1 MQTGLTLT
9 KPQSVVT
16 EDRALKLA
24 AKTIWKHLQPQE
36 MDVARE
42 FCRFYGA
49 NPFVKDIHFFVFDA
63 NDAERRSVVP
73 VLTIQ
78 QYRKTA
84 ARSGNF
90 RPASS
95 KPQFTYDDGLVGPA
109 NPRGIVDCTVVVH
122 QFAHGAWHD
131 VVGFVRWDER
141 APVVEQGT
149 GGEKWEDTGETYPV
163 GHKKAGKKKYRKV
176 LFGDV
181 VVALDPGKKN
191 WATMP
196 ETMLAKCAE
205 ADAIR
210 KGWPEQV
217 AGSYVEGEL
226 DRAEVLELSA
236 EEIIT
241 KAEQEARQERLGG
254 PRLHVLWEDGQPL
267 DAVPIG
273 QFHARVDAFFE
284 KNADQPSVIGAWA
297 LRNAA
302 VINDFWAHDKNA
314 ALDLKAKI
322 EAAAKVG
329 E

>member
-1 MQTGLTLT
+1 MGTAVEIMRPT
-9 KPQSVVT
+9 SIVT
-16 EDRALKLA
+16 QDKALKLA
-24 AKTIWKHLQPQE
+24 ADTIWKHLTPKE
-36 MDVARE
+36 MDIAKE

-63 NDAERRSVVP
+63 KDPDKRNMVP
-73 VLTIQ
+73 VLAIQ

-90 RPASS
+90 RPASAR
-95 KPQFTYDDGLVGPA
+95 PVFTYDEALVGPA
-109 NPRGIVDCTVVVH
+109 NPRGIVDCAVTVF
-122 QFAHGAWHD
+122 QFSHGQWHD
-131 VVGFVRWDER
+131 VVGVVRWDER
-141 APVVEQGT
+141 APIVT
-149 GGEKWEDTGETYPV
+149 GGSEGFEYVETGEVWPDTGRP
-163 GHKKAGKKKYRKV
+163 KKKKV
-176 LFGDV
+176 PKGDK
-181 VVALDPGKKN
+181 VAIIDPGKTN
-191 WATMP
+191 WLNMP

-217 AGSYVEGEL
+217 AGSYVDGEL

-254 PRLHVLWEDGQPL
+254 PRLHVLWEAGQPL
-267 DAVPIG
+267 EAVTIG
-273 QFHARVDAFFE
+273 KFYDRVDAFFE
-284 KNADQPSVIGAWA
+284 QNSDQPSIIGAWGK
-297 LRNAA
+297 LNAA
-302 VINDFWAHDKNA
+302 VLQDFWAHDKNA

>member
-1 MQTGLTLT
+1 MTMALTMA

-24 AKTIWKHLQPQE
+24 AQTIWKHLTPRE

-63 NDAERRSVVP
+63 KDDAKRNVVP
-73 VLTIQ
+73 VLAIQ

-90 RPASS
+90 RPAD
-95 KPQFTYDDGLVGPA
+95 KRPQFTYDETLVGPA

-122 QFAHGAWHD
+122 QFAHGEWHD
-131 VVGFVRWDER
+131 VVGYVRWDER
-141 APVVEQGT
+141 APVVT
-149 GGEKWEDTGETYPV
+149 GGSEGFEWVDTGEVWKESGKPKR
-163 GHKKAGKKKYRKV
+163 KKVPKGE
-176 LFGDV
+176 V
-181 VVALDPGKKN
+181 VQIIDPGKTN
-191 WATMP
+191 WINMP

-226 DRAEVLELSA
+226 DRAAVLELSA

-241 KAEQEARQERLGG
+241 KAEQDARQERLGG
-254 PRLHVLWEDGQPL
+254 PRLHVQWEDGQPL
-267 DAVPIG
+267 EAVPIG
-273 QFHARVDAFFE
+273 KFHARVDEFFE
-284 KNADQPSVIGAWA
+284 KNADQPTVIGTWGK
-297 LRNAA
+297 RNAA
-302 VINDFWAHDKNA
+302 VLQDFWAHDKNA
-314 ALDLKAKI
+314 SLDIKQKI